1 MAKVLNVT
9 ELTGV
14 KIKRELEKG
23 RDGREY
29 NRYTFITKIRN
40 KTQNIR
46 LLSGSANGSDR
57 FDNLNLCFNDKNEAD
72 LIREETKDSVNN
84 RTTVVYKAEGRFIDD
99 TGFEEIVQDVIRPAQ
114 RSDGSMLESFINN
127 VLRRK
132 ALENGESVNENY
144 LGEETDSVAVAEE
157 NAELAEITKKSNKKK
172 E

>member
-1 MAKVLNVT
+1 
-9 ELTGV
+9 
-14 KIKRELEKG
+14 
-23 RDGREY
+23 
-29 NRYTFITKIRN
+29 
-40 KTQNIR
+40 

-57 FDNLNLCFNDKNEAD
+57 FDNLNLCFDDKNEAD
-72 LIREETKDSVNN
+72 LIREETKDTVNN
-84 RTTVVYKAEGRFIDD
+84 RTTVVYKAEGRFVDD

-132 ALENGESVNENY
+132 AIENGESVNENY

-157 NAELAEITKKSNKKK
+157 NAELAEITKKSKRK